1 MPALEDA
8 CEKTPYVRGDRNM
21 RVTLTIDGGFG
32 AVPGPARP
40 LVLSTEDLGP
50 EEAAGLLRLV
60 EDSSALPAP
69 EAYGPSATSD
79 ERRYVLKVEGG
90 PGDRTLSWT
99 DAGST
104 PARTALVRFIRQMAR
119 PTLPSGPAG

>member
-1 MPALEDA
+1 
-8 CEKTPYVRGDRNM
+8 M
-21 RVTLTIDGGFG
+21 RLTLTIDGGFG
-32 AVPGPARP
+32 ATPGPASP
-40 LVLSTEDLGP
+40 LVLSTEDLGA

-60 EDSSALPAP
+60 EEASALPKP

-90 PGDRTLSWT
+90 SDDRTLSWT

-104 PARTALVRFIRQMAR
+104 QARTALVRFVRQMAR
-119 PTLPSGPAG
+119 PTLPSGGAR